1 MRTVADQ
8 TGITWICL
16 EMPDSPAV
24 ATTGSELVTVEC
36 NSGAQ
41 RVQIAVA
48 ADWMDWPDDKL
59 VRTIFDG
66 LKT

>member
-1 MRTVADQ
+1 
-8 TGITWICL
+8 
-16 EMPDSPAV
+16 MPDSPAV

-48 ADWMDWPDDKL
+48 ADWMDWPDDRL